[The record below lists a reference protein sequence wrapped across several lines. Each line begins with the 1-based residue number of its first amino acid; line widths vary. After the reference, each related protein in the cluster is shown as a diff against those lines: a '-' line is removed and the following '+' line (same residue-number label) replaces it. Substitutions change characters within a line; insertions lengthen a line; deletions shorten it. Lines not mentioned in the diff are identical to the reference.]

1 MCWPRGGP
9 EFERKSDYRLLWTLY
24 DKINVQ
30 KEVHLNASR
39 PKSDP
44 QIVACADA
52 DLGNERD
59 DRGLSPDLYC
69 KWRAALRRIQAI
81 NND

>member
-9 EFERKSDYRLLWTLY
+9 EFERKSDYGLLWTLY

-30 KEVHLNASR
+30 KEVHLKASR

-52 DLGNERD
+52 DLGNEEMIEVYHRICTANG
-59 DRGLSPDLYC
+59 GLHLGVYKP
-69 KWRAALRRIQAI
+69 
-81 NND
+81 